1 MVRCLRDFT
10 GLKWHHGMFHV
21 CYNDRVSTLKLTREK
36 FSCKIRKLMFQNN
49 LLKTPPMA
57 GSFLRLFSGH
67 CSLFNPNYRQRG
79 VYFNKSLEHDS
90 QDHL

>member
-1 MVRCLRDFT
+1 
-10 GLKWHHGMFHV
+10 
-21 CYNDRVSTLKLTREK
+21 
-36 FSCKIRKLMFQNN
+36 MFQKINF
-49 LLKTPPMA
+49 LKTPPMA

-79 VYFNKSLEHDS
+79 VYFGKLLEHDS